1 VKTGLF
7 IVGANTSSPND
18 FRPATMSPSQEGME
32 VIAAAIS
39 NLQAGDGLRDLPAR
53 DILVLL
59 PLPVLGYAF
68 SRRR

>member
-1 VKTGLF
+1 
-7 IVGANTSSPND
+7 
-18 FRPATMSPSQEGME
+18 MSPSQEGME